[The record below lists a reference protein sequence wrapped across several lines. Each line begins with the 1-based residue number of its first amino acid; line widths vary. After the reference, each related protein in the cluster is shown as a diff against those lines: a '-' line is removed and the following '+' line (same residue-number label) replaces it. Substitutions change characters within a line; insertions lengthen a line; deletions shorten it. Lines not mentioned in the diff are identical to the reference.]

1 MLEDAEKR
9 VRLTTD
15 RHGEGEM
22 LHTIGNVTSGQ
33 ELLTKLD
40 LRGTRSCHY
49 LTVQEID
56 NCTS

>member
-15 RHGEGEM
+15 RHGEREM
-22 LHTIGNVTSGQ
+22 LHTIGNVPSCQ

-40 LRGTRSCHY
+40 LRRTRIYHY
-49 LTVQEID
+49 LTIQEK
-56 NCTS
+56 